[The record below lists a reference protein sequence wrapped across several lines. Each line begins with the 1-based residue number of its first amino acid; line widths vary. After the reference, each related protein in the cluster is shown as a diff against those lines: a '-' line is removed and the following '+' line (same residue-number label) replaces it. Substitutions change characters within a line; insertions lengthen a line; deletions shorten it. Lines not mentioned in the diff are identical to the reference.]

1 MTDPLVIRWF
11 SLAVTAA
18 IAALALWAFGDG
30 RDRRRSP
37 RDADQS
43 DGRIV
48 ARIEVRRPGL
58 PPQRLAVENG
68 ALLGRARDCVVPFDD
83 AAVSKWH
90 ARLHCDG
97 TTATIE
103 DLASTNGTFVNG
115 QRIETPTPL
124 RRGDRIGLG
133 TNQILFQGIEAAGRA
148 NH

>member
-1 MTDPLVIRWF
+1 MTDPLVIRWI
-11 SLAVTAA
+11 SLAVTVA
-18 IAALALWAFGDG
+18 IAVLALWAFSEG
-30 RDRRRSP
+30 RDRRRAP
-37 RDADQS
+37 RAAEES

-58 PPQRLAVENG
+58 PAQRVAVENG

-133 TNQILFQGIEAAGRA
+133 TNQIVFQGIARTGRA
-148 NH
+148 QH

>member
-1 MTDPLVIRWF
+1 MTDARVVRWI
-11 SLAVTAA
+11 SLSVTVA

-30 RDRRRSP
+30 RTRRVAP
-37 RDADQS
+37 READEK
-43 DGRIV
+43 DGRLV

-58 PPQRLAVENG
+58 PVQRIDVESG

-97 TTATIE
+97 TVATVE

-115 QRIETPTPL
+115 ERIETPT
-124 RRGDRIGLG
+124 
-133 TNQILFQGIEAAGRA
+133 
-148 NH
+148 

>member
-1 MTDPLVIRWF
+1 MTDPLVIRWI
-11 SLAVTAA
+11 SLGVTVA

-30 RDRRRSP
+30 RVRRRAP
-37 RDADQS
+37 RDAVDG
-43 DGRIV
+43 DGRPF

-58 PPQRLAVENG
+58 PAQRVEVEDG
-68 ALLGRARDCVVPFDD
+68 ALLGRARECVVPFDD

-97 TTATIE
+97 TVASIE

-115 QRIETPTPL
+115 ERIETPTAL

-133 TNQILFQGIEAAGRA
+133 TNQIVFQGIARSGRA
-148 NH
+148 HH

>member
-1 MTDPLVIRWF
+1 MTDPLVIRWV
-11 SLAVTAA
+11 SLAVTVA
-18 IAALALWAFGDG
+18 IAILALWAFGDG
-30 RDRRRSP
+30 RARQRAP
-37 RDADQS
+37 REAEDK
-43 DGRIV
+43 DGRLV

-58 PPQRLAVENG
+58 PAQRLDVENG

-97 TTATIE
+97 ATATIE

-115 QRIETPTPL
+115 ERIETPTPL

-133 TNQILFQGIEAAGRA
+133 TNQIVFQGIARSGRA
-148 NH
+148 HH

>member
-11 SLAVTAA
+11 SLALTAA
-18 IAALALWAFGDG
+18 TAALALWAFGDG
-30 RDRRRSP
+30 RDRRRAP
-37 RDADQS
+37 RDTELS

-58 PPQRLAVENG
+58 PAQRLAVENG

-83 AAVSKWH
+83 TAVSKWH
-90 ARLHCDG
+90 ARMHCDG
-97 TTATIE
+97 TVATIE

-133 TNQILFQGIEAAGRA
+133 TNQILFQGIERAGRA
-148 NH
+148 HH

>member
-1 MTDPLVIRWF
+1 MTDPLVIRWV

-18 IAALALWAFGDG
+18 ILALALWAFGDG
-30 RDRRRSP
+30 RDRRRAP
-37 RDADQS
+37 RAEEEH
-43 DGRIV
+43 DGRVV
-48 ARIEVRRPGL
+48 ARIEIRRPGF
-58 PPQRLAVENG
+58 PVQRAAVEDG
-68 ALLGRARDCVVPFDD
+68 ALLGRARDCVVPLDD

-97 TTATIE
+97 MVASIE

-133 TNQILFQGIEAAGRA
+133 TNQIVFQGIARTGRVQ
-148 NH
+148 H

>member
-1 MTDPLVIRWF
+1 MTDPLVIRWI
-11 SLAVTAA
+11 SLSVTVA
-18 IAALALWAFGDG
+18 IAALAVWAFGDG
-30 RDRRRSP
+30 RIRRVAP
-37 RDADQS
+37 READEK
-43 DGRIV
+43 DGRLV

-58 PPQRLAVENG
+58 PVQRIDVESG

-97 TTATIE
+97 TVATIE

-115 QRIETPTPL
+115 ERIETPTLL

-133 TNQILFQGIEAAGRA
+133 TNQIVFQGIARSGRA
-148 NH
+148 HH

>member
-30 RDRRRSP
+30 RDRRRAP
-37 RDADQS
+37 RDVELS

-48 ARIEVRRPGL
+48 VRIEVRKPGL

-83 AAVSKWH
+83 TAVSKWH

-97 TTATIE
+97 TVATIE

-133 TNQILFQGIEAAGRA
+133 TNQILFQGIERAGRA
-148 NH
+148 HH